1 MPRQKLQKPQPPP
14 AKPRKRPS
22 VKKKAIEVVPM
33 SVPQPEKMPAA
44 FKEMAVVETALQNST
59 VRIWRLYDEA
69 VREFLASLQSGER
82 VFFSPIPLSGT
93 SRSSIL
99 LSAET
104 MAAVRATGERLNIQ
118 YTHIVYSALIQ
129 FLAKRGQIFEG
140 FPTSYG
146 G

>member
-1 MPRQKLQKPQPPP
+1 M
-14 AKPRKRPS
+14 
-22 VKKKAIEVVPM
+22 VPM

-44 FKEMAVVETALQNST
+44 FKEMAVVETALQKST

-69 VREFLASLQSGER
+69 VREFLASLQNGER
-82 VFFSPIPLSGT
+82 VFFAPIPLSGT

-104 MAAVRATGERLNIQ
+104 MAAVRATGDRLNIQ
-118 YTHIVYSALIQ
+118 YTHLVYSALIQ

-140 FPTSYG
+140 FPASFG